1 MLHFEGKLT
10 SMIKTAVINLIGQI
24 SFLIIRNSNFSMLD
38 LLIIYGYS
46 SCLSTYI
53 RLCIQM
59 KYIHMVFYKQP
70 CYCVLFSS
78 GNLWKLNKYYE
89 EQ

>member
-10 SMIKTAVINLIGQI
+10 SMIQITVINLIGQI
-24 SFLIIRNSNFSMLD
+24 SFLIIRNIHDFSKFFFST
-38 LLIIYGYS
+38 LLLAIIYGYS
-46 SCLSTYI
+46 SCLSIYI

-78 GNLWKLNKYYE
+78 GNL
-89 EQ
+89 